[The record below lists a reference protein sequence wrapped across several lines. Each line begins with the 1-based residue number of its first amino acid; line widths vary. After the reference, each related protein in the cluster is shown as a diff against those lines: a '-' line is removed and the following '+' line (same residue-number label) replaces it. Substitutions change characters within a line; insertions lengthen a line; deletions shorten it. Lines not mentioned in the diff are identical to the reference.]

1 MLRVE
6 LSLPE
11 WVEREVDFTRSYGTP
26 ESRMQL
32 AIELARSN
40 IRHDSGG
47 PFGAALFRAD
57 GTLIAVGVNRVIP
70 HNCSAAHAEVMAFM
84 QAQARLGSFRLNQDG
99 QRYILATSS
108 QPCAMCYGASFWA
121 GIDALE
127 IGARSEDVMELSEFD
142 EGPLPADWTGE
153 LERRDIAVSR
163 DLLREQARDVFHL
176 YRAHAGVAY

>member
-47 PFGAALFRAD
+47 PFGAAIFRDD
-57 GTLIAVGVNRVIP
+57 GQLLAVGVNRVVP
-70 HNCSAAHAEVMAFM
+70 QNCSAAHAEVMAFM
-84 QAQARLGSFRLNQDG
+84 QAQARLGSFRLN
-99 QRYILATSS
+99 
-108 QPCAMCYGASFWA
+108 
-121 GIDALE
+121 
-127 IGARSEDVMELSEFD
+127 
-142 EGPLPADWTGE
+142 
-153 LERRDIAVSR
+153 
-163 DLLREQARDVFHL
+163 
-176 YRAHAGVAY
+176 